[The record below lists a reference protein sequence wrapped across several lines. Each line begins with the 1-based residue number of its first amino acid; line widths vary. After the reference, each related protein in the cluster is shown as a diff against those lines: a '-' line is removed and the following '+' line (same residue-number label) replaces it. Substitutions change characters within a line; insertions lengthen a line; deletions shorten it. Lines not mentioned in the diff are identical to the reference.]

1 MSLSDKAAKR
11 ILLSWGLWSCLGF
24 YRGIQYDNYWY
35 EKKMKDKDA
44 IYIQSHPKLYSKA
57 FVGGVIG
64 TLLYATLVPSF
75 ILIPKEIYR
84 AEIVL
89 RGLEKNRHYYE
100 LM

>member
-1 MSLSDKAAKR
+1 MSISNKVAKR
-11 ILLSWGLWSCLGF
+11 ILLSWGVWSGLGF

-35 EKKMKDKDA
+35 ETKMKNKDT
-44 IYIQSHPKLYSKA
+44 IYVQSHPKLYSKA
-57 FVGGVIG
+57 FVGGLLG
-64 TLLYATLVPSF
+64 ALLYATLVPSV

-89 RGLEKNRHYYE
+89 RGLEKKRNYYE